1 MSILTEIQQVFSLIV
16 SQTLGLSPADTP
28 PVELQLN
35 LDKPR
40 EQFGDLNTN
49 IAMLLARQLK
59 RAPQAIA
66 QELLTALQNSP
77 LTSTVTP
84 HDWLASSSWAN
95 PGFINLTLSPA
106 AFKQLALEINTQP
119 ADFFKTAP
127 AKPAHYLIEFVS
139 ANPTG
144 PLHLGHGRGAIIGD
158 VLGNVLRFQG
168 HQVTKEFYI
177 NDAGNQIQKLGLSF
191 KLRCQQA
198 LGVAVE
204 LPEAA
209 YHGDYLVTLA
219 QVCLAEFGPNI
230 LEQTD
235 QFFADYAKAHLLVA
249 IQQTLRDYGVHFDVW
264 FSELDLHQS
273 GAILQVLTQLQ
284 QAGYTYEQDEATW
297 FKSTQFGD
305 DKDRVVRKSDGE
317 LTYVAADIAYLQH
330 KVQRGADHLVMVLG
344 QDHHSYAV
352 RLQGLKQA
360 LGLNQTPL
368 DIIIYQLVSMQSSG
382 EAVRMSKRA
391 GNIVTLRGVI
401 DTVGAD
407 VARFF
412 YLNRKADSQ
421 LEFNLDL
428 ALTKTEANPVY
439 YIQYALVRIKSIL
452 RKAHAVLDPVILAQ
466 TPQETVTALSSAEY
480 GVILKIC
487 ELKQILAAIERTQQ
501 THLLTYYALE
511 LARLFHAY
519 YNQHQVLDAT
529 QPALSAARLL
539 VLAQLEQT
547 LALALELMGLSRP
560 DSM

>member
-1 MSILTEIQQVFSLIV
+1 
-16 SQTLGLSPADTP
+16 
-28 PVELQLN
+28 
-35 LDKPR
+35 
-40 EQFGDLNTN
+40 
-49 IAMLLARQLK
+49 
-59 RAPQAIA
+59 
-66 QELLTALQNSP
+66 
-77 LTSTVTP
+77 
-84 HDWLASSSWAN
+84 
-95 PGFINLTLSPA
+95 
-106 AFKQLALEINTQP
+106 
-119 ADFFKTAP
+119 
-127 AKPAHYLIEFVS
+127 
-139 ANPTG
+139 
-144 PLHLGHGRGAIIGD
+144 
-158 VLGNVLRFQG
+158 
-168 HQVTKEFYI
+168 
-177 NDAGNQIQKLGLSF
+177 QKLGQSF
-191 KLRCQQA
+191 KIRCQQA
-198 LGVAVE
+198 LGQTVA

-209 YHGDYLVTLA
+209 YHGDYLPALA
-219 QVCLAEFGPNI
+219 QACIAEFGAAI
-230 LEQTD
+230 LEQSD

-249 IQQTLRDYGVHFDVW
+249 IQQTLQEYGVHFDVW

-273 GAILQVLTQLQ
+273 GAILAVLERLQ
-284 QAGYTYEQDEATW
+284 QAGYTYEQDQATW

-317 LTYVAADIAYLQH
+317 LTYVAADIAYLKN
-330 KVQRGADHLVMVLG
+330 KVTRGATHLVMVLG
-344 QDHHSYAV
+344 QDHHSYAT

-360 LGLNQTPL
+360 LGLTTPL

-401 DTVGAD
+401 DTVGTD

-452 RKAHAVLDPVILAQ
+452 RKAHSVLAPNLELACADEAQ
-466 TPQETVTALSSAEY
+466 PADNTSDYVPASSAAQAITEAEF

-511 LARLFHAY
+511 LARLFHHY
-519 YNQHQVLDAT
+519 YSQHQVLDAT
-529 QPALSAARLL
+529 QPALSQARLL

-547 LALALELMGLSRP
+547 LALTLELMGLSRP
-560 DSM
+560 ERM